1 MRPFSNPHF
10 LAIYSMDAQIE
21 FIPAATGHVSTL
33 VLHLSGAAMSGKRQ

>member
-1 MRPFSNPHF
+1 
-10 LAIYSMDAQIE
+10 MDAQIE